1 MFRFCRAPQFAGVF
15 VWLSAMKCVC
25 MSVRMLEGVH
35 ACQIVFVTCP
45 GAEPMLGLSD
55 AGVLHQNQCFT
66 KKRKVGIFIFSKR
79 AAFFSL
85 VNSLNKNI

>member
-1 MFRFCRAPQFAGVF
+1 MY
-15 VWLSAMKCVC
+15 
-25 MSVRMLEGVH
+25 VRVYAREVH
-35 ACQIVFVTCP
+35 ACQIGFCFVMRL
-45 GAEPMLGLSD
+45 GAELTLGLSD

-85 VNSLNKNI
+85 VNSLNKIYGIYPLVHCL